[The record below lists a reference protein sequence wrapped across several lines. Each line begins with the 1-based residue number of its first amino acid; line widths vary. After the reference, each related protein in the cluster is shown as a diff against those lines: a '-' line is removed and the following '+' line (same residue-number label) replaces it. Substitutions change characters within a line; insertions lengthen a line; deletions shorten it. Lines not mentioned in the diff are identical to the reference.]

1 MFLRRIH
8 SSTPIRLSAILLVLP
23 FVLSGCATHTN
34 LPVLKVG
41 RNDPGVDRV
50 HRLGI
55 GDKLKINVFGESE
68 LSGDYEVDASGFI
81 PFPLIGNVK
90 AAGLSVHELQARLQ
104 RRLAN
109 GYLRRPRITVDIT
122 NYRPIY
128 IHGEVRNGGEHP
140 FKTGLKLRD
149 AIALAGGYTYRAD
162 EAYVLLSRADRRE
175 TYRVMLPSNL
185 RILPGDN
192 IRIPERLF

>member
-162 EAYVLLSRADRRE
+162 EAYVLPSRADRRE